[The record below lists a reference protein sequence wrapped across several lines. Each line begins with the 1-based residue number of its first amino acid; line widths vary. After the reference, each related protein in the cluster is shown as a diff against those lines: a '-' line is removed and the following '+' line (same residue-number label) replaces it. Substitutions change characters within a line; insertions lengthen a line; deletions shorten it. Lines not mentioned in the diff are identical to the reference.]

1 MAGAENLRE
10 RILEE
15 ARRQAQAN
23 IERAE
28 KEAAQIIQAAR
39 QKAEDKSKSILEKA
53 QREAEERRRRLISV
67 AELEGRKQKLSTKQ
81 ELIEEAFQKAVEK
94 LNSLP
99 DQRYRE
105 ILTDMVISS
114 VKSGDEEVIFSEK
127 DRKRLGN
134 KFIDNINKRLKGKGL
149 KGDVKLSAETRD
161 IDGGFI
167 LKKGNVE
174 INNTF
179 EALIRMRR
187 EELETEV
194 VKVLFSTL

>member
-81 ELIEEAFQKAVEK
+81 ELIEEAFRKAVEK

-99 DQRYRE
+99 DQHYRE
-105 ILTDMVISS
+105 IITDMVISS

-134 KFIDNINKRLKGKGL
+134 KFIDNINKRLKSKGI
-149 KGDVKLSAETRD
+149 KGDVRLSGETRD